1 MSFLAE
7 IVMATMYGAIAILS
21 WLVFTCWLHDT
32 KPEFKSSWIMPV
44 VLGLFLGFVWPVSL
58 IMLVVYE
65 NTSKP
70 ADKIET
76 ADGEA

>member
-7 IVMATMYGAIAILS
+7 IVMATMYGVIAILS

>member
-1 MSFLAE
+1 MSFLVE
-7 IVMATMYGAIAILS
+7 VVTATMYGAIAILS

-44 VLGLFLGFVWPVSL
+44 VLGLFLGFVWPISL
-58 IMLVVYE
+58 TMLVVHE

-70 ADKIET
+70 TDKSET

>member
-7 IVMATMYGAIAILS
+7 VVTATMYGAIAILS

-32 KPEFKSSWIMPV
+32 KPEFKSSWIMLV

-58 IMLVVYE
+58 TMLVVYE

-70 ADKIET
+70 TDKIET
-76 ADGEA
+76 ADDEA

>member
-1 MSFLAE
+1 
-7 IVMATMYGAIAILS
+7 MATMYGAIAILS
-21 WLVFTCWLHDT
+21 WLVFACWLHDT

-58 IMLVVYE
+58 TMLVVYE

-76 ADGEA
+76 ADDKD

>member
-1 MSFLAE
+1 VSFLVEVAA
-7 IVMATMYGAIAILS
+7 ATMYGIIAILS

-32 KPEFKSSWIMPV
+32 KPDFKSSWIMPV
-44 VLGLFLGFVWPVSL
+44 VLGLFLGFFWPVSL
-58 IMLVVYE
+58 TMLVVYE

-76 ADGEA
+76 ADDEA

>member
-76 ADGEA
+76 TDGEA